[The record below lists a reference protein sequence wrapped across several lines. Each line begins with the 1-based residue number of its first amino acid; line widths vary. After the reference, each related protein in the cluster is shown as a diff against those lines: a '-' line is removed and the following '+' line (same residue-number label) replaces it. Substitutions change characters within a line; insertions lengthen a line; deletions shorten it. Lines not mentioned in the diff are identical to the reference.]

1 MAPSQA
7 HHSFIR
13 KIWILENTST
23 LFKRNTGFLVGDGR
37 FELAFVQGNGYRTYR
52 AKTVETFRKGIYL
65 GGQMNRPLDVELLP
79 ETHITFIKLE
89 PWALSLLSNFNF
101 KESLN
106 HTVPFQEVSKSLY
119 RKLIGLHPIVDQ
131 QKILDILS
139 QELEDRAKTNW
150 EWQLIR
156 QACLLFDAQY
166 TDFKGAKTKIV
177 SKFQKSSRTVET
189 KFGRAVGLSPQQY
202 SIGMRF
208 RNFSEEL
215 KHTAINIALTDLA
228 YKHGYYD
235 QSHLNQDFKQY
246 WGFSPKQLNR
256 KKVFI
261 TNQKEAFRYYTI

>member
-1 MAPSQA
+1 MSPSQK

-13 KIWILENTST
+13 KVWILENTSS
-23 LFKRNTGFLVGDGR
+23 LFKRNTGLLVGDGR

-52 AKTVETFRKGIYL
+52 NNTVETFRKGIYL
-65 GGQMNRPLDVELLP
+65 GGQMDSPLDVELLP

-89 PWALSLLSNFNF
+89 PWALSMLSDFNF

-106 HTVPFQEVSKSLY
+106 HTVPFQEVNKSLHT
-119 RKLIGLHPIVDQ
+119 KLIGLHPIMNRK
-131 QKILDILS
+131 KIINILS
-139 QELEDRAKTNW
+139 QELEDRAKTTW
-150 EWQLIR
+150 RWQLIR
-156 QACLLFDAQY
+156 EACLLFDAQY
-166 TDFKGAKTKIV
+166 PDFKGAKTKIV

-215 KHTAINIALTDLA
+215 KHHTNSITLTDLA

-246 WGFSPKQLNR
+246 WGFSPKQLSQN
-256 KKVFI
+256 KVFI
-261 TNQKEAFRYYTI
+261 TDQKEAFRYYTI